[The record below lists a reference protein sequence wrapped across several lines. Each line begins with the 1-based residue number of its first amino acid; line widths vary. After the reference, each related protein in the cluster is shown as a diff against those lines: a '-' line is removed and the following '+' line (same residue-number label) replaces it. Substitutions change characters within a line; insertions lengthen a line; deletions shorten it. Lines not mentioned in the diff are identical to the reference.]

1 MKQLKE
7 SFIKEYF
14 CFVTEETD
22 QFLSVTIDEE
32 HYDPFLLDDLEL
44 DLGKSVK
51 LRKVNRDQFLTELT
65 KFTDLDED
73 DFAES
78 STENNIFELADSASR
93 QESMF
98 IDDSNVVDLLNS
110 WLSKAIYQKASD
122 LHFEVF
128 EHHAQLR
135 YRMDGKLHKIDDIAS
150 HKYPAVISRIK
161 IMSHLDI
168 GEKRRPQD
176 GRFKV
181 SNGKRDVD
189 IRVSVL
195 PTEFGEKIVLRLLD
209 KSALKLDL
217 NDLGFSRKQL
227 EIFRHAISR
236 PYGMILV
243 TGPTGSGKTTTLYA
257 ALSELNTEEQNILTV
272 EDPIEYNLDNI
283 NQCHVKAD
291 IGFTF
296 ASALRSFLR
305 QDPNIIMLG
314 EIRDKET
321 ADIAVRASLTGHL
334 LLSTLHTNDSPST
347 IARLLDMGIEPYLLA
362 SSLKLIMAQR
372 LVRRICENCKVELD
386 KNKNIITEMKRIEM
400 DSKIKIYHGQG
411 CKKCLGTGYKGR
423 KAILELMP
431 ISENVISAITQEKS
445 LNEIRKIAEKEGME
459 ALMDSAIVSVKE
471 GITTLDEVLR
481 EILV

>member
-1 MKQLKE
+1 MKQLKQ
-7 SFIKEYF
+7 SFIIEHY
-14 CFVTEETD
+14 CLVVDEND
-22 QFLSVTIDEE
+22 SHLSVLIEEE
-32 HYDPFLLDDLEL
+32 HYDPFLIDDIEL
-44 DLGKSVK
+44 DLGKTVQIK
-51 LRKVNRDQFLTELT
+51 KVNRDQFFAEVYNIVKLE
-65 KFTDLDED
+65 ED
-73 DFAES
+73 DFEL
-78 STENNIFELADSASR
+78 NNSNQDLFELADIGLKQDSV
-93 QESMF
+93 F
-98 IDDSNVVDLLNS
+98 IDDSNVIDLLNT
-110 WLSKAIYQKASD
+110 WLSNAIYQKASD

-135 YRMDGKLHKIDDIAS
+135 FRLDGKLHKIEEIPI

-209 KSALKLDL
+209 KTALKLDIH
-217 NDLGFSRKQL
+217 DLGFSKQQL
-227 EIFRHAISR
+227 ELFKHAISR

-257 ALSELNTEEQNILTV
+257 ALSNLNTEEQNILTV

-362 SSLKLIMAQR
+362 SSLKLVMAQR
-372 LVRRICENCKVELD
+372 LVRRICENCKIELKKD
-386 KNKNIITEMKRIEM
+386 DNILAEMKRIEM
-400 DSKIKIYHGQG
+400 DEKIKIYYGKG
-411 CKKCLGTGYKGR
+411 CKKCFQTGYKGR
-423 KAILELMP
+423 KAILEIMP
-431 ISENVISAITQEKS
+431 ITEKITSAITQEKS
-445 LNEIRKIAEKEGME
+445 LNEIRKISEKEGME
-459 ALMDSAIVSVKE
+459 ALMDSAISAVKD